1 MAIFVLL
8 FWKTSLSAM
17 YISQSLFYFSG
28 RPVYLPCTSANLCFT
43 FLEDQSIC
51 HVLQPI
57 FVYFSGRPVYLPY
70 SSANLCLLFWKTSL
84 SAIFFSQSLFYFS
97 GRPVYLPCSSA
108 NLCYTFLEDQS
119 ICHVLKPI
127 FVLLFWKTSLSAMF
141 FSQSLFYFSGRPVYL
156 PYSSANL
163 CFTFLEDQSIC
174 HILQPI
180 RQVVTEDV
188 LTLVCCILAV

>member
-1 MAIFVLL
+1 MHLPLQSGLKAFCGSIVLERLMAI
-8 FWKTSLSAM
+8 
-17 YISQSLFYFSG
+17 LFYFSG
-28 RPVYLPCTSANLCFT
+28 RPVYMPYSSANLCFT

-51 HVLQPI
+51 HVLQ
-57 FVYFSGRPVYLPY
+57 
-70 SSANLCLLFWKTSL
+70 
-84 SAIFFSQSLFYFS
+84 
-97 GRPVYLPCSSA
+97 
-108 NLCYTFLEDQS
+108 
-119 ICHVLKPI
+119 PI

-180 RQVVTEDV
+180 FVLLFFLEDQSICHVLQSIRQVVTEDV